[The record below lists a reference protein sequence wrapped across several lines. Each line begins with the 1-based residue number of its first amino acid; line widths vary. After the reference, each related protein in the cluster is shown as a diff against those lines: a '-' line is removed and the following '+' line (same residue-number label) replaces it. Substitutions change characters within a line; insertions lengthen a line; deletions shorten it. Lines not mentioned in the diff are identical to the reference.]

1 MNALVTM
8 LGHDVAEAVRGIWWE
23 LEATFGV
30 STRYVKP
37 FTHFSY
43 HVAADDYDL
52 DALGDTIDAV
62 AARHE
67 PFTVSTS
74 GIGVF
79 TGNEPII
86 YMGVVRSGELDR
98 LHQDIW
104 DSCTPRFGVG
114 LPYYSPQAWVPH
126 VTLAQGPRTRARLP
140 EIMRALGERDHI
152 WDLTVDNLAVIEDGG
167 QERGLRQHLELGAA

>member
-1 MNALVTM
+1 MNALVSM
-8 LGHDVAEAVRGIWWE
+8 LGHDTSEAVRSIWWE

-30 STRYVKP
+30 TTRYVKP

-52 DALGDTIDAV
+52 DVLAETFEEI

-67 PFTVSTS
+67 PFTVRTS

-79 TGNEPII
+79 TGVEPVV
-86 YMGVVRSGELDR
+86 YMGVVRSADLDA

-114 LPYYSPQAWVPH
+114 LPYYSPEAWVPH

-140 EIMRALGERDHI
+140 EIMRALGERDLA
-152 WDLTVDNLAVIEDGG
+152 WDLRVDNLAVIEDGG
-167 QERGLRQHLELGAA
+167 QERGLRHHLELGG